1 MMPPSSMRRRP
12 LDTWLVAAIGATVP
26 GDARQRYTTHYAV
39 NLMSITSKSSW
50 PWARTL
56 LHPIFD
62 QHDAECVVAQYN
74 RTDIHVLVR
83 DRSLPHPACRLPRT
97 GDERHARRPGR
108 PAGRH
113 HVRH

>member
-1 MMPPSSMRRRP
+1 VTRLSKSQVSMMPPSSMRRRP

-74 RTDIHVLVR
+74 LTDIHVLVS
-83 DRSLPHPACRLPRT
+83 DRSLP
-97 GDERHARRPGR
+97 RPGVSIAAHR
-108 PAGRH
+108 G
-113 HVRH
+113 